1 VLVLFVFLC
10 LGCPYRFEHARF
22 VLLQYKKCKSV
33 NIDGTVD
40 IPISVESLYG
50 FIFAK
55 LHAKYASAWTPR
67 VDIDPDAEVEIES
80 LRSLAVNSVLTKRF
94 RRGTELSE
102 NSLNRYKAGV
112 FSKRSFRH
120 TNRQSSSPNGQAIVG
135 HVSGHSRIQGSLS
148 SRVPISVRLS
158 NSPNGS
164 SNASVPISDSTYLE
178 QHPSSN
184 NDCNINSQSG
194 SWEFRQYP
202 FLPLSNPI
210 QHCCAQA
217 CSALIATIGISP
229 TMLMMDT
236 CCAGCNKHSCIPAS
250 SHMAAAVSLMTAVVV
265 PELLNA
271 NVTTVTISI

>member
-1 VLVLFVFLC
+1 
-10 LGCPYRFEHARF
+10 
-22 VLLQYKKCKSV
+22 V
-33 NIDGTVD
+33 NIDGTFD
-40 IPISVESLYG
+40 IPIAVESLYG

-80 LRSLAVNSVLTKRF
+80 LRSMAVSSVLTKRF
-94 RRGTELSE
+94 KRGTELSE
-102 NSLNRYKAGV
+102 NSLKSYKAGV
-112 FSKRSFRH
+112 FSRRSLRH
-120 TNRQSSSPNGQAIVG
+120 TNRQSRSPNGRATVG
-135 HVSGHSRIQGSLS
+135 QFSGYSSIRGSLS
-148 SRVPISVRLS
+148 SRVDIAVRPS
-158 NSPNGS
+158 NSSNGS
-164 SNASVPISDSTYLE
+164 SNESVPFSDSKYLE
-178 QHPSSN
+178 QHPSSTG
-184 NDCNINSQSG
+184 DCNINSQSG
-194 SWEFRQYP
+194 SWEFRQFP

-250 SHMAAAVSLMTAVVV
+250 SHMAAAVSLMTAVAV